1 MRDKRSDN
9 IPTTPLVTQHTHTG
23 HHRGPAVATRESSHV
38 GPRGREDVW
47 IRRATDLGCTLT
59 SDGPLLLGTS
69 WGAAP
74 RPRRGR
80 DPDPRRRQTTS
91 ANTVR
96 AASRGGSF
104 SSFLGAF

>member
-47 IRRATDLGCTLT
+47 IRRATDLGFTLT
-59 SDGPLLLGTS
+59 SDGPAPPGYLLGR
-69 WGAAP
+69 GPAA
-74 RPRRGR
+74 PRRGR
-80 DPDPRRRQTTS
+80 DPDPR
-91 ANTVR
+91 AP
-96 AASRGGSF
+96 ASTDD
-104 SSFLGAF
+104 

>member
-74 RPRRGR
+74 RPRGADGTLTPGVDRRLAPIPYARLAAAGR
-80 DPDPRRRQTTS
+80 FRL
-91 ANTVR
+91 
-96 AASRGGSF
+96 F
-104 SSFLGAF
+104 